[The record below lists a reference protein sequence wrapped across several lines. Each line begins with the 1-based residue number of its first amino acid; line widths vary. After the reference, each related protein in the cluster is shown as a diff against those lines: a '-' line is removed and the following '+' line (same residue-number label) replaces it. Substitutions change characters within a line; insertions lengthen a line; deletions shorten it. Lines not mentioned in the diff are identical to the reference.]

1 MYFGSSSTD
10 IFGGNLGYFDEN
22 STLFCLTCNVAM
34 PKKLKLNFNFMF

>member
-10 IFGGNLGYFDEN
+10 IFGGILGYFDEK
-22 STLFCLTCNVAM
+22 STLFYVSPNIAM